1 MYDKCLCVQQNL
13 PWDLLSLKSG
23 SEVTG
28 SVFVCK
34 GYHNKMPQTKWLKQQ
49 NCTFSQFWRL
59 EAQAQGVSRVGFFQG
74 LFHWLPDDCLLAGSS
89 CGHPCVHTWSLFLFL
104 WGHQSDPIR
113 AYPRGLNWASL
124 VAQLVKNLP
133 AMWDTWVLSLGL
145 EDPLQKGKS
154 THSTILAWRIPSTV

>member
-1 MYDKCLCVQQNL
+1 
-13 PWDLLSLKSG
+13 
-23 SEVTG
+23 
-28 SVFVCK
+28 
-34 GYHNKMPQTKWLKQQ
+34 MPQTKWLKQQ

-89 CGHPCVHTWSLFLFL
+89 CGHPCVHNWSLFLFL

-124 VAQLVKNLP
+124 VAQLVKKSACNVG
-133 AMWDTWVLSLGL
+133 DLGSIPGPGRSPG
-145 EDPLQKGKS
+145 EGKGYPLQYSGVKNSMDCIVHGVTKSQTQVSNFHFTKG
-154 THSTILAWRIPSTV
+154 HN